1 LPSIA
6 DLEVLADIF
15 GIPISPMF
23 PQAEFSSRMR
33 ALLSAMNGLEETDI
47 QEVIRYALF
56 RRATAA
62 SNNREHKAPS
72 SKLLAR

>member
-6 DLEVLADIF
+6 DLEVLAHFF
-15 GIPISPMF
+15 GIPISHMF
-23 PQAEFSSRMR
+23 PQAEFSSRMS

-56 RRATAA
+56 RRVTAA

-72 SKLLAR
+72 SKRLAR

>member
-1 LPSIA
+1 
-6 DLEVLADIF
+6 
-15 GIPISPMF
+15 
-23 PQAEFSSRMR
+23 
-33 ALLSAMNGLEETDI
+33 MNGLEETDI